1 MDTKFKKGNI
11 PWNKGLKA
19 SDNEKIAKSVKK
31 MYEARKLIGGPNKG
45 KKFPK
50 WWREKL
56 SDAHKGVKL
65 SEYHLKRRSEGQ
77 KGLKKSMKWRIKMS
91 KSCRI
96 GENNHFWK
104 GGVAKITIRL
114 RKTVEY
120 RIWRDLIYKRD
131 NYKCVLCGSNK
142 RLEVD
147 HIIPFSKIMEENN
160 IKSFEQ
166 GIECNQLWDI
176 NNGRVLCH
184 ECHIKTP
191 TFGFNGLNKKKP

>member
-19 SDNEKIAKSVKK
+19 FDNEKIAKSVKK
-31 MYEARKLIGGPNKG
+31 MHEARKLVSGPNKG

-50 WWREKL
+50 WWRKKL

-77 KGLKKSMKWRIKMS
+77 KGLHKTIEWRKKMS
-91 KSCRI
+91 KSCKT
-96 GENNHFWK
+96 GSDNHFWK
-104 GGVAKITIRL
+104 GGIAKITIRL
-114 RKTVEY
+114 RKTMKY
-120 RIWRDLIYKRD
+120 KIWRDLIYKRD
-131 NYKCVLCGSNK
+131 NYKCVFCGSNK

-147 HIIPFSKIMEENN
+147 HIIPFSKVMEENN
-160 IKSFEQ
+160 IKSFKD
-166 GIECNQLWDI
+166 GLKCNLLWDI

-191 TFGFNGLNKKKP
+191 TFGFNGFNKK